1 MKQVIKRVLIV
12 TLYMGLI
19 LVSTNVYAKSAK
31 AKEETVRL
39 RKEPSTNSSII
50 ELISQ
55 NEEVEILE
63 ETGDW
68 YKVKYLK
75 YTGYVRKDMLSVNN
89 DKNEN
94 PEEKDNNIKPEEK
107 PEEENNNNQSEQNN
121 NNQSSEEPKEE
132 DKDEQLE
139 EQTEE
144 DSNVQSE
151 DKQNNEQQEQK
162 PEEQETNMVQKG
174 YSGNLKSK
182 LDIKILPLIN
192 SSNIETINENTKF
205 TITDIIN
212 KWCYVETEN
221 NSGWALI
228 SKVNVNEQ
236 NSKEEDNQE
245 DKNNEETSENKDNEE
260 QNKDN
265 KNNQD
270 NQNKEPEENKEIVK
284 YVSAETLNVREK
296 DDNNSKI
303 ISQLTLNTKVT
314 VVEMVN
320 STWAKVTVKGKTGY
334 VANKYL
340 SDKKV
345 DTSSRSE
352 GIKREESKKS
362 EEEKNEAKE
371 NSEQKQEE
379 QNSNQSNTSN
389 SGLTGESVVAF
400 AKKYLGYK
408 YVSGGASPS
417 TGFDCSGF
425 TSYVYKN
432 FGINLSRT
440 SGAQASNGVAVSKSN
455 LKAGDLVIFNNS
467 SNTAIGH
474 VGIYIGGNT
483 FIHAANAKKGVITT
497 SLSDSYY
504 TKTYVT
510 ARRVIN

>member
-94 PEEKDNNIKPEEK
+94 SEEKDNNIKPEEN

-132 DKDEQLE
+132 ENNE
-139 EQTEE
+139 P
-144 DSNVQSE
+144 SE
-151 DKQNNEQQEQK
+151 DRQNNEQQEQK
-162 PEEQETNMVQKG
+162 TEEQETNMVQKG

-228 SKVNVNEQ
+228 TKVKVDEE
-236 NSKEEDNQE
+236 NSKEENKPE
-245 DKNNEETSENKDNEE
+245 DKNGDETSENKDNEE

-352 GIKREESKKS
+352 EIKREESKKS
-362 EEEKNEAKE
+362 EEEKNEAKG

-379 QNSNQSNTSN
+379 QTSNQSNTSN

-455 LKAGDLVIFNNS
+455 LQAGDLVIFNNS
-467 SNTAIGH
+467 SNSAIGH

-483 FIHAANAKKGVITT
+483 FIHAANSKKGVITT

-504 TKTYVT
+504 SRTYVT

>member
-1 MKQVIKRVLIV
+1 MKQIIKRVLIV

-19 LVSTNVYAKSAK
+19 LVSTNVYARSAK

-68 YKVKYLK
+68 YKVKYQK
-75 YTGYVRKDMLSVNN
+75 YTGYVRKDMLSENT

-94 PEEKDNNIKPEEK
+94 SGEKANNGKTEEK
-107 PEEENNNNQSEQNN
+107 PEEENNN

-132 DKDEQLE
+132 DNSNQSE
-139 EQTEE
+139 EQ
-144 DSNVQSE
+144 
-151 DKQNNEQQEQK
+151 QNNEQQEQDPK
-162 PEEQETNMVQKG
+162 EPQTNMVQKG

-228 SKVNVNEQ
+228 SKVKTEEDN
-236 NSKEEDNQE
+236 KEETNQE
-245 DKNNEETSENKDNEE
+245 DKKDEKPSENKDDEE
-260 QNKDN
+260 QNKDD
-265 KNNQD
+265 KD
-270 NQNKEPEENKEIVK
+270 NQNKEQEENKEITK

-320 STWAKVTVKGKTGY
+320 STWAKITVKGKTGY

-352 GIKREESKKS
+352 EIKREENNKTNEQQNENKIDS
-362 EEEKNEAKE
+362 EP
-371 NSEQKQEE
+371 KQETP
-379 QNSNQSNTSN
+379 NQSTTSN
-389 SGLTGESVVAF
+389 TGLTGESVVAF

-467 SNTAIGH
+467 SNSAIGH

-504 TKTYVT
+504 SRTYVT

>member
-1 MKQVIKRVLIV
+1 MKQIIKRVLIV

-19 LVSTNVYAKSAK
+19 LVSTNVYARSAK

-68 YKVKYLK
+68 YKVKYQK
-75 YTGYVRKDMLSVNN
+75 YTGYVRKDMLSENT

-94 PEEKDNNIKPEEK
+94 SGEKANNGKQEEK
-107 PEEENNNNQSEQNN
+107 PEEENNN

-132 DKDEQLE
+132 DNSNQSE
-139 EQTEE
+139 EQ
-144 DSNVQSE
+144 
-151 DKQNNEQQEQK
+151 QNNEQQEQDPK
-162 PEEQETNMVQKG
+162 EPQTNMVQKG

-228 SKVNVNEQ
+228 SKVKTEEDN
-236 NSKEEDNQE
+236 KEETNQE
-245 DKNNEETSENKDNEE
+245 DKKDEKPSENKDDEE
-260 QNKDN
+260 QNKDD
-265 KNNQD
+265 KE
-270 NQNKEPEENKEIVK
+270 NQNKEPEKNKEITK

-320 STWAKVTVKGKTGY
+320 STWAKITVKGKTGY

-352 GIKREESKKS
+352 EIKREENNKTNEQQNQNKIDS
-362 EEEKNEAKE
+362 EP
-371 NSEQKQEE
+371 KQETP
-379 QNSNQSNTSN
+379 NQSNTSN
-389 SGLTGESVVAF
+389 TGLTGESVVAF

-455 LKAGDLVIFNNS
+455 LKVGDLVIFNNS
-467 SNTAIGH
+467 SNSAIGH

-504 TKTYVT
+504 SRTYVT

>member
-1 MKQVIKRVLIV
+1 MKQIIKRVLIV

-19 LVSTNVYAKSAK
+19 LVSTNVYARSAK

-68 YKVKYLK
+68 YKVKYQK
-75 YTGYVRKDMLSVNN
+75 YTGYVRKDMLSENT

-94 PEEKDNNIKPEEK
+94 SGEKANNGKQEEK
-107 PEEENNNNQSEQNN
+107 PEEENNN

-132 DKDEQLE
+132 DNSNQSE
-139 EQTEE
+139 EQ
-144 DSNVQSE
+144 
-151 DKQNNEQQEQK
+151 QNNEQQEQDPK
-162 PEEQETNMVQKG
+162 EPQTNMVQKG

-228 SKVNVNEQ
+228 SKVKTEEDN
-236 NSKEEDNQE
+236 KEETNQE
-245 DKNNEETSENKDNEE
+245 DKKDEKPSENKDDEE
-260 QNKDN
+260 QNKDD
-265 KNNQD
+265 KE
-270 NQNKEPEENKEIVK
+270 NQNKEPEKNKEITK

-320 STWAKVTVKGKTGY
+320 STWAKITVKGKTGY

-352 GIKREESKKS
+352 EIKREENNKTNEQQNENKIDS
-362 EEEKNEAKE
+362 EP
-371 NSEQKQEE
+371 KQETP
-379 QNSNQSNTSN
+379 NQSNTSN
-389 SGLTGESVVAF
+389 TGLTGESVVAF

-455 LKAGDLVIFNNS
+455 LKVGDLVIFNNS
-467 SNTAIGH
+467 SNSAIGH

-504 TKTYVT
+504 SRTYVT

>member
-1 MKQVIKRVLIV
+1 MKQIIKRVLIV

-19 LVSTNVYAKSAK
+19 LVSTNVYARSAK

-68 YKVKYLK
+68 YKVKYQK
-75 YTGYVRKDMLSVNN
+75 YTGYVRKDMLSENT

-94 PEEKDNNIKPEEK
+94 SGEKANNGKQEEK
-107 PEEENNNNQSEQNN
+107 PEEENNN

-132 DKDEQLE
+132 DNSNQSE
-139 EQTEE
+139 EQ
-144 DSNVQSE
+144 
-151 DKQNNEQQEQK
+151 QNNEQQEQDPK
-162 PEEQETNMVQKG
+162 EPQTNMVQKG

-228 SKVNVNEQ
+228 SKVKTEEDN
-236 NSKEEDNQE
+236 KEETNQE
-245 DKNNEETSENKDNEE
+245 DKKDEKPSENKDDEE
-260 QNKDN
+260 QNKDD
-265 KNNQD
+265 KE
-270 NQNKEPEENKEIVK
+270 NQNKEPEKNKEITK

-320 STWAKVTVKGKTGY
+320 STWAKITVKGKTGY

-352 GIKREESKKS
+352 EIKREENNKTNEQQNENKIDS
-362 EEEKNEAKE
+362 EP
-371 NSEQKQEE
+371 KQETP
-379 QNSNQSNTSN
+379 NQSNTSN
-389 SGLTGESVVAF
+389 TG
-400 AKKYLGYK
+400 
-408 YVSGGASPS
+408 
-417 TGFDCSGF
+417 
-425 TSYVYKN
+425 
-432 FGINLSRT
+432 
-440 SGAQASNGVAVSKSN
+440 
-455 LKAGDLVIFNNS
+455 
-467 SNTAIGH
+467 
-474 VGIYIGGNT
+474 
-483 FIHAANAKKGVITT
+483 
-497 SLSDSYY
+497 
-504 TKTYVT
+504 
-510 ARRVIN
+510 

>member
-1 MKQVIKRVLIV
+1 MKQIIKRLLIV
-12 TLYMGLI
+12 TLYIGLI

-31 AKEETVRL
+31 AKEETIRL

-68 YKVKYLK
+68 YKVKYSK

-89 DKNEN
+89 EKNEDSG
-94 PEEKDNNIKPEEK
+94 EKDSNIKQEEK
-107 PEEENNNNQSEQNN
+107 PGEKQGEDNNNNQSEQNN
-121 NNQSSEEPKEE
+121 NSQSSEENNNE
-132 DKDEQLE
+132 
-139 EQTEE
+139 
-144 DSNVQSE
+144 QSE
-151 DKQNNEQQEQK
+151 DTQNNEQPEQE
-162 PEEQETNMVQKG
+162 PEKQETNMVQKG

-205 TITDIIN
+205 TITDTIN

-236 NSKEEDNQE
+236 NSNEENNQE
-245 DKNNEETSENKDNEE
+245 DKNRQEISENKEDEE
-260 QNKDN
+260 QNKDD
-265 KNNQD
+265 KNNQE
-270 NQNKEPEENKEIVK
+270 NQNKEPEEKKEIVK

-352 GIKREESKKS
+352 EIKRDENKKS
-362 EEEKNEAKE
+362 EEEKNETKE
-371 NSEQKQEE
+371 NSEPKQEE

-467 SNTAIGH
+467 SNSAIGH

-504 TKTYVT
+504 LKTYVT